1 MNVSSDLIE
10 STVRCRRDLHRY
22 PELSWTEFRTTAKV
36 AAILDSLGY
45 SLRFGADYLDLP
57 SVMGRDIDVV
67 AEKLRAEAQGAD
79 PVWLEKIGDYS
90 GLAAVMHMAKPGPV
104 IALRFD
110 IDALPVS
117 ESRSSGHPP
126 CCGGFASEIEGKMHA
141 CGHDGH
147 TAIGLSVA
155 RWIAEN
161 REGLGGEIRLIFQ
174 PGEEGCCGGKAVAKG
189 PMMTGVDYFLAMHL
203 GINVPSGAVVVNPT
217 GFLAT
222 TKFDMTFTGR
232 PAHAGIEPNAGANAL
247 ACACTA
253 INQMLAIPSHR
264 DGMTRINVG
273 SLIADGG
280 RNVIP
285 ASARLYGETRG
296 ETKALD
302 VYMMEAVQR
311 ISQAA
316 GAMHGVDVELMVQ
329 GEAPDCDN
337 SPELVA
343 RLRQQAEQLPGIHD
357 VIEQRPFGA
366 SEDATWM
373 VRTVQEQG
381 GQGVYFIMGSDLPEG
396 HHKSGFDIDEA
407 VLGSAVA
414 LMAAMVESLTIEDPS
429 DA

>member
-1 MNVSSDLIE
+1 MNVSPDLIE
-10 STVRCRRDLHRY
+10 ATVRCRRDLHRY

-36 AAILDSLGY
+36 AAVLDGLGY
-45 SLRFGADYLDLP
+45 QLHFGEDYLDLP
-57 SVMGRDIDVV
+57 SVMGRTIDVA
-67 AEKLRAEAQGAD
+67 AEKQRAAGQGAD
-79 PVWLEKIGDYS
+79 PAWLARMGDYS
-90 GLAAVMHMAKPGPV
+90 GLAATMSMARPGPV

-110 IDALPVS
+110 IDALPVT
-117 ESRSSGHPP
+117 ESQSSAHAP
-126 CCGGFASEIEGKMHA
+126 CCGGFASDIDGKMHA

-147 TAIGLSVA
+147 TAIGVSVA
-155 RWIAEN
+155 RWVVEN
-161 REGLGGEIRLIFQ
+161 RERLAGEIRLIFQ

-264 DGMTRINVG
+264 DGMTRINIG
-273 SLIADGG
+273 SLVSDGG

-285 ASARLYGETRG
+285 ASARLCGETRG
-296 ETKALD
+296 ETQALD
-302 VYMMEAVQR
+302 AYMMDAVQR
-311 ISQAA
+311 ICQAA
-316 GAMHGVDVELMVQ
+316 GAMHGVDVELTIE

-343 RLRQQAEQLPGIHD
+343 RLRQQAEQLPGIND
-357 VIEQRPFGA
+357 VVEQRPFGA

-373 VRTVQEQG
+373 VRAVQAQG

-414 LMAAMVESLTIEDPS
+414 LMASMVESLTTDPS
-429 DA
+429 DN